1 MWRISRNIYTNM
13 YICISLD
20 GLMSDWFPIKQSVR
34 QGGVLSAWLYIIYV
48 NELLVELEKRSLG
61 TYIHNT
67 FYGSPMQADDLA
79 LLSICKQDLD
89 NMIKTYYEYSIKWR
103 YTLNPNKTVITVF
116 RNSGNGPSKSEPRRT
131 WSLGDNTIS
140 EQAWYKHDGILLFS
154 NLRTVERTLTA
165 CRKLRGTFVSI
176 VEVGLHPHSMNPI
189 TGRKNYERIVLP
201 SALYG
206 CLLWSDLTRT
216 EIKMLETA
224 HKFCLKCIQGL
235 HPNTR
240 TATCLALLC
249 IGSIESLVDMRKLL
263 DDWTI
268 MWTIIGRLCNCPSS
282 NQAKHLFFYRLTSS
296 DFGRSKQIGFIRDIS
311 DQELISCRQD

>member
-1 MWRISRNIYTNM
+1 MSFLYKLFEKVILERLRQFSLASGTALSHPLQFAYKRQSCSLMTSFTLQETVKHFLKRSSVVYCCFLDAASAFDVVWHDGLLYKLYELGVNGKMWRILRNIYSNM
-13 YICISLD
+13 NSCISLD

-34 QGGVLSAWLYIIYV
+34 QGGVLSAWLCIIYV
-48 NELLVELEKRSLG
+48 NKLLVELEKRSLG

-89 NMIKTYYEYSIKWR
+89 NMIKICYEYSIKWR

-116 RNSGNGPSKSEPRRT
+116 KNSGKRPSKSERRRT

-140 EQAWYKHDGILLFS
+140 EQAWYKHVGILLYS

-176 VEVGLHPHSMNPI
+176 VGVGLHPHSMNPI
-189 TGRKNYERIVLP
+189 TGRKIYERIVLP

-206 CLLWSDLTRT
+206 CELWSDLTRT
-216 EIKMLETA
+216 E
-224 HKFCLKCIQGL
+224 
-235 HPNTR
+235 
-240 TATCLALLC
+240 
-249 IGSIESLVDMRKLL
+249 
-263 DDWTI
+263 
-268 MWTIIGRLCNCPSS
+268 
-282 NQAKHLFFYRLTSS
+282 
-296 DFGRSKQIGFIRDIS
+296 
-311 DQELISCRQD
+311 